1 MRNVLKH
8 VGHRVNE
15 RASARFPYQ
24 PMNSMIL
31 FGNIMLNM
39 TQVQQSEIDV
49 FGRVVCCR
57 ANEPGE

>member
-1 MRNVLKH
+1 M
-8 VGHRVNE
+8 
-15 RASARFPYQ
+15 ARRKKAFKL
-24 PMNSMIL
+24 MIL

-39 TQVQQSEIDV
+39 TQVQQSENDV